1 MFLYFSI
8 VLLFSIAF
16 MVYKKEQTGKS
27 ESVVTETNVKS
38 QVVLSKSEDSAEET
52 ECQDQIYRFFSK
64 GVQKFPIVETITY
77 TSRVPWLNGRPAWIS
92 DYASKYETSR
102 HFIARSLNGKT
113 DYDLQKVSPGDQ
125 FNVLNPEKNISF
137 HLLLDLSKCTLF
149 FSYIDEDTAEKVLVK
164 QYKVSPGKKD
174 AYSPSGSLT
183 PLGKY
188 KLGPKVAVYTP
199 DSVTYFDNQKR
210 NAVEIFGNRWVPFS
224 EELENCTDSAKGYGL
239 HGLPLVFNEETKKY
253 SEDLSLLGK
262 YESNGCI
269 RLSAE
274 DIKEL
279 FSIIITRP
287 TVVEIVKELDSAS
300 KIFCK
305 KN

>member
-1 MFLYFSI
+1 M
-8 VLLFSIAF
+8 LLAISFAY
-16 MVYKKEQTGKS
+16 YKKEDKGKV
-27 ESVVTETNVKS
+27 ESIAAEPKVKT
-38 QVVLSKSEDSAEET
+38 QVVPAERKVDLVEKN
-52 ECQDQIYRFFSK
+52 CVDQSYRFFSK

-137 HLLLDLSKCTLF
+137 HLVLDLSRCNLF
-149 FSYIDEDTAEKVLVK
+149 FSYVDEENGEEVLIK

-174 AYSPSGSLT
+174 AHSPSGSLT

-188 KLGPKVAVYTP
+188 KLGEKVAVYTP

-210 NAVEIFGNRWVPFS
+210 NAIEIFGNRWVPFA
-224 EELENCTDSAKGYGL
+224 EEIENCTDSAKGYGL
-239 HGLPLVFNEETKKY
+239 HGLPLVLNEETGKY
-253 SEDLSLLGK
+253 VEDIALLGK

-279 FSIIITRP
+279 FSIIITKP
-287 TVVEIVKELDSAS
+287 TYVEIVKELDSAHR
-300 KIFCK
+300 IFAK
-305 KN
+305 KD